1 MYHTRKGFTLIELLV
16 VIAIIAILI
25 GLLLPAVQK
34 VREAAARAKCTNNLK
49 QMGLAAQNYES
60 TFNTMPPGAGPQTAA
75 TGFNSRASVQAM
87 MLPYVEQAA
96 KFNQFDFSQDVN
108 SGANNAN
115 ARLQDVP
122 IYLCPSD
129 PSAAR
134 QTNAGR
140 SSYFG
145 NLGATAYVR
154 TAGKSG
160 VGGIFFYDPDS
171 TTILNPKALRI
182 LEITDGTSNTA
193 MFAEI
198 RRGFNNAGSFDP
210 QDVRFV
216 GFNPATDD
224 TTPPAACNANAG
236 TIIRYTGL
244 QYYRNLISTSLY
256 THTRTPNSALGDCLD
271 SNNRAGDIGTL
282 YAGHITA
289 RSYHTGGVN
298 ISLADG
304 SVRFVRDSIDIVTWR
319 ALGTRANGE
328 VIASD
333 Y

>member
-1 MYHTRKGFTLIELLV
+1 
-16 VIAIIAILI
+16 
-25 GLLLPAVQK
+25 
-34 VREAAARAKCTNNLK
+34 
-49 QMGLAAQNYES
+49 
-60 TFNTMPPGAGPQTAA
+60 
-75 TGFNSRASVQAM
+75 M

-96 KFNQFDFSQDVN
+96 KFNQFDFTQDVN

-154 TAGKSG
+154 NAGKTG
-160 VGGIFFYDPDS
+160 VGGIFFYDPES
-171 TTILNPKALRI
+171 TPISNPKALRI

-198 RRGFNNAGSFDP
+198 KRGFNTAGSFDP

-224 TTPPAACNANAG
+224 TNPPAACNANGG

-256 THTRTPNSALGDCLD
+256 THTRTPNSPLGDCLD
-271 SNNRAGDIGTL
+271 SNQRAGDVGTL
-282 YAGHITA
+282 FAGHITA

-304 SVRFVRDSIDIVTWR
+304 SVRFVRDSIDIVNWR

-328 VIASD
+328 VVTTD